1 MNTSPPTPLSRRHLF
16 LTAATSGVVAALTA
30 GADGPRPDK
39 FAPQP
44 RDVADVDAILSA
56 VYDVISGPKGQ
67 PRNWDRMRSL
77 FVPEAR
83 LIPCVPKGADG
94 KPAIRT
100 LTVEEYISRVGPTL
114 VAKGFVERQVSR
126 RVDRFGHFAQV
137 FSTYET
143 LFAGETAV
151 VGRGING
158 IQLFWDETRWWVATI
173 MWDAETP
180 TQRIPAEYEAKK

>member
-1 MNTSPPTPLSRRHLF
+1 MNSSPPTPLSRRDLF

-30 GADGPRPDK
+30 GAQVPRADK
-39 FAPQP
+39 FASRPQ
-44 RDVADVDAILSA
+44 DVADIDAILAA

-67 PRNWDRMRSL
+67 PRDWDRMRSL

-83 LIPCVPKGADG
+83 LIPSVPKGADG

-114 VAKGFVERQVSR
+114 VAKGLVERQVSR

-143 LFAGETAV
+143 LLDGETAV

-158 IQLFWDETRWWVATI
+158 IQLFWDETRWWVAAI
-173 MWDAETP
+173 MWDAESP
-180 TQRIPAEYEAKK
+180 TQRIPSEYEAKK

>member
-1 MNTSPPTPLSRRHLF
+1 MNTNATTPLSRRHLI
-16 LTAATSGVVAALTA
+16 LTATTSGVITALTS

-39 FAPQP
+39 VASKPQ
-44 RDVADVDAILSA
+44 DVADIDSIIAA

-67 PRNWDRMRSL
+67 PRDWDRMRSL

-83 LIPCVPKGADG
+83 LIPCMPKGSDG

-100 LTVEEYISRVGPTL
+100 LSVEEYISRIGPTL

-126 RVDRFGHFAQV
+126 RVDRFGHMAQV

-143 LFAGETAV
+143 RLDGETALL
-151 VGRGING
+151 GRGING
-158 IQLFWDETRWWVATI
+158 IQLFWDETRWWVVTI
-173 MWDAETP
+173 MWDTETP
-180 TQRIPAEYEAKK
+180 TQRIPTDYEAKK